1 MKPGTG
7 ARACATQSETRI
19 AEVSAFAVA
28 GLSSFRLISEDLE
41 SDLSGQFGSVVRQQA
56 VCWQQFSS
64 SRHMPQLKVDLDVG
78 TSKAPKTNFSKTPNH
93 KAR

>member
-28 GLSSFRLISEDLE
+28 GLSSFRLISEDLG
-41 SDLSGQFGSVVRQQA
+41 SDLSSQYESVVDQQA
-56 VCWQQFSS
+56 VCWQHYSA
-64 SRHMPQLKVDLDVG
+64 SRHKPQLKSYHGVCG
-78 TSKAPKTNFSKTPNH
+78 PKSAKN
-93 KAR
+93 